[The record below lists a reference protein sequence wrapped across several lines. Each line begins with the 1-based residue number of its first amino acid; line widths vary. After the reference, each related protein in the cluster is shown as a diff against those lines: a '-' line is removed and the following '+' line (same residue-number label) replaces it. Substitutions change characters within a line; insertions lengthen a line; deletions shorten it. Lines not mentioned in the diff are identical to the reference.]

1 MSRLCRTRDVV
12 SAWLD
17 SLPDATLVASPNG
30 VVLMANHRAVEMAR
44 AAVARS
50 TQPIAGRP
58 VADVLRE
65 LTSSHRASSF
75 AERALYSLR
84 DAQEGGMEADAALNQ
99 GIEVVDAAGRSL
111 FIKCAPTRSM
121 HRDSRNL
128 VFHISDVTQLRAA
141 ERQRDIAL
149 RFLSHDMRSPQAAI
163 VALVEHRRQFPSD
176 MPEPKFLDLIGQYAS
191 SSLTLADDFLF
202 LAHAESR
209 PPQLVLAD
217 VALLL
222 GDAVD
227 DTWFQARE
235 KQTEVRLSA
244 EPGMTVSA
252 DVRLLRRAFANLIG
266 NAIKYSPQC
275 ATVEIVVEDM
285 ETNWKIAVIDY
296 GIGISPD
303 HVPHLFGEFV
313 RLGDD
318 NARPG
323 HGLGL
328 AFVKS
333 VVDALGGHIDVHC
346 RDDGTTFA
354 VLLPKATDV
363 DPQPDAMPGI

>member
-1 MSRLCRTRDVV
+1 
-12 SAWLD
+12 
-17 SLPDATLVASPNG
+17 
-30 VVLMANHRAVEMAR
+30 MAR
-44 AAVARS
+44 AAIARS
-50 TQPIAGRP
+50 TQPLAGRP

-75 AERALYSLR
+75 AYGALRRLH
-84 DAQEGGMEADAALNQ
+84 DTQQDGTQADTALNQ

-111 FIKCAPTRSM
+111 LIKCAPTRST
-121 HRDSRNL
+121 HRNCANL
-128 VFHISDVTQLRAA
+128 VFHISDVTQVRAA

-176 MPEPKFLDLIGQYAS
+176 IPEPKFLKLIGQYAS
-191 SSLTLADDFLF
+191 SALALADDFLF

-209 PPQLVLAD
+209 PPRLALVD

-227 DTWFQARE
+227 DTWFQARD
-235 KQTEVRLSA
+235 KQTEVRLTA
-244 EPGMTVSA
+244 EPGMTVRA

-266 NAIKYSPQC
+266 NAIKYSAQR
-275 ATVEIVVEDM
+275 ATVEIVTEDGKA
-285 ETNWKIAVIDY
+285 EWRIAVVDY

-313 RLGDD
+313 RLGND
-318 NARPG
+318 NASPG

-333 VVDALGGHIDVHC
+333 VIDGLGGHIDVHC
-346 RDDGTTFA
+346 RDDGTTF
-354 VLLPKATDV
+354 VVRLPKATDA
-363 DPQPDAMPGI
+363 DPRSDATPAV